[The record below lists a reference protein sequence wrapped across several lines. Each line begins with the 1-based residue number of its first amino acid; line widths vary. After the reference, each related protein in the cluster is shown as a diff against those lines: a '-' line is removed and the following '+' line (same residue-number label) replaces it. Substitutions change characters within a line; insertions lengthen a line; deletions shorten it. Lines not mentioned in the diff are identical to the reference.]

1 MRKSLIVSMVSC
13 VALAGCGQPAET
25 HEQEP
30 ANAEITTPFDAEYR
44 AASEEFGVPFELLR
58 GMGAAQ
64 TDHHRVDRTHS
75 ESGQAGVMGLQPDAL
90 AEAARLLN
98 LSEETV
104 ATDDLAN
111 IRGAAALIA
120 DRRLR
125 GETWNG
131 AALAAAGLTDE
142 SLRARWL
149 RKYARHLKAAGELV
163 PEEPPSSI
171 GSAAFA
177 GEYPSAGFTPANSGN
192 YTNASRGLSDVNY
205 VVIHDVEGSYEG
217 CISWFQNPAANVS
230 AHYVVANEGDIT
242 QMVWEGDIA
251 WHAGNWSYNEQS
263 VGIEHEGYASD
274 PDSYPETMYVASAQL
289 TRYLTDKYAIPR
301 TRDYVIAHAQVPGST
316 HTDPGPYWEWDHY
329 MELVGLGGTPM
340 KATLVGYVREGDI
353 FEGAPIAGATVTLD
367 NGKSATT
374 DADGYYEIAEL
385 DPALYTVNVTADGY
399 EPGVDEK
406 EIETAGGIWWK
417 SVALAASSGAGD
429 DDDDDDD
436 GGTSKGHSAYGG
448 TGCSV
453 ASTDSQSSSALS
465 FAALAGLALAFRRRR

>member
-1 MRKSLIVSMVSC
+1 MRKSFVVSMM
-13 VALAGCGQPAET
+13 VAGAMAGCGAPEAEEAQPAAKTEVAT
-25 HEQEP
+25 
-30 ANAEITTPFDAEYR
+30 AFDAEYR

-64 TDHHRVDRTHS
+64 TAHHRVDGAQS
-75 ESGQAGVMGLQPDAL
+75 ESGQAGVMGLQPDAI

-98 LSEETV
+98 LSEQIV
-104 ATDDLAN
+104 ATNDLAN
-111 IRGAAALIA
+111 VRGAAALIA

-142 SLRARWL
+142 FLRARWL
-149 RKYARHLKAAGELV
+149 RKYARHLKAAGQIV
-163 PEEPPSSI
+163 PEEP
-171 GSAAFA
+171 GSVASAVASGDYPGASFVAAN
-177 GEYPSAGFTPANSGN
+177 TGN
-192 YTNASRGLSDVNY
+192 YTNASRGVSDVNF
-205 VVIHDVEGSYEG
+205 VIIHDVEGSYEG
-217 CISWFQNPAANVS
+217 CISWFQNPSANVS

-274 PDSYPETMYVASAQL
+274 PDSYPETMYAASSLL

-301 TRDYVIAHAQVPGST
+301 TRDYVIGHVEVPGAS

-329 MELVGLGGTPM
+329 MELVGAGGVPT

-353 FEGAPIAGATVTLD
+353 YDGAPIAGATVSLD
-367 NGKSATT
+367 NGSSATT
-374 DADGYYEIAEL
+374 DADGYYEIDEL
-385 DPALYTVNVTADGY
+385 DPALYTVSVTADGY

-406 EIETAGGIWWK
+406 DIETAGGIWWK
-417 SVALAASSGAGD
+417 SVALAVSTGGD
-429 DDDDDDD
+429 DDDDDVDP
-436 GGTSKGHSAYGG
+436 KGHSARAGS
-448 TGCSV
+448 GCSV
-453 ASTDSQSSSALS
+453 AATTSSTAGALPL
-465 FAALAGLALAFRRRR
+465 AALALLALVVRRRR